1 MCQECEHDAERL
13 RPVVDTIVRA
23 EVENRRMFVRHTQGQ
38 HVVRL
43 ANTLLDAHADDRGYL
58 GEDDVKDMALEYAL
72 VVHRLIALQE
82 LSGLSS

>member
-1 MCQECEHDAERL
+1 MCDECEADAERL

-23 EVENRRMFVRHTQGQ
+23 EAENRRMFVRHTQGQ
-38 HVVRL
+38 HAVRL
-43 ANTLLDAHADDRGYL
+43 ANTLLEAHSDNRGFL

-82 LSGLSS
+82 ISGLSS